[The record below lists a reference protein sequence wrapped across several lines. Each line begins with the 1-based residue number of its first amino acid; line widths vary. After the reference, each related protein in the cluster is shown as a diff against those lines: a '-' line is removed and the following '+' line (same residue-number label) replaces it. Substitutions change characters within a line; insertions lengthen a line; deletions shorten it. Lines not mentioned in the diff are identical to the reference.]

1 MLWPCYTVHF
11 TVLAVVQCM
20 SCVSPLSLTC
30 IVSKYLWKYSQTFF
44 LAWRPSH
51 SSTLSQMTLLNWKGN
66 TLNGACNRDGQGK
79 KLSNFWP
86 IFRYIWETVQGGSVV
101 IMEYGTLIGSR
112 MVFFKLCHFWRMT
125 LSDPIIGVC
134 VCVCVCVYVQVLYKR
149 SRYRRVFT
157 SQWCLPSVNCWT
169 RRSVF
174 LMNSISIVVT
184 GLLNLCNSRSSLLN
198 FCL

>member
-1 MLWPCYTVHF
+1 
-11 TVLAVVQCM
+11 M

-30 IVSKYLWKYSQTFF
+30 IVSKYLWKYSRTFF

-79 KLSNFWP
+79 TLSHFWP

-134 VCVCVCVYVQVLYKR
+134 VCVCVCTYKYCTRGAGTGECSQASGACRQWTVGLDVQCSWWTV
-149 SRYRRVFT
+149 SASS
-157 SQWCLPSVNCWT
+157 SQVCWT
-169 RRSVF
+169 SA
-174 LMNSISIVVT
+174 IHAH
-184 GLLNLCNSRSSLLN
+184 LCSTFVSSHL
-198 FCL
+198 CLEYVDVPSMPAN